1 MNEELQSALTSVIIN
16 TADSFKSVKD
26 FTLEQ
31 APDVIKQLL
40 LWNGIYSFIEF
51 VVGLIVISLTVIM
64 CFKVVKISKDENIDI
79 VDDFCFF
86 GIMSFPIGFAF
97 SMLNLSF
104 GIFLLN
110 FDWLKIW
117 IAPKAWLIEYAA
129 NLVK

>member
-16 TADSFKSVKD
+16 TADSFNSVKD

-31 APDVIKQLL
+31 APDVIQQLL
-40 LWNGIYSFIEF
+40 LWNGIYSFIEW
-51 VVGLIVISLTVIM
+51 VAGLVMISLTTVM
-64 CFKVVKISKDENIDI
+64 CFKVVKISKDNDVDV
-79 VDDFCFF
+79 VDDFGFF
-86 GIMSFPIGFAF
+86 GFMSFPIGFVF
-97 SMLNLSF
+97 SMANLAC
-104 GIFLLN
+104 GVALLN